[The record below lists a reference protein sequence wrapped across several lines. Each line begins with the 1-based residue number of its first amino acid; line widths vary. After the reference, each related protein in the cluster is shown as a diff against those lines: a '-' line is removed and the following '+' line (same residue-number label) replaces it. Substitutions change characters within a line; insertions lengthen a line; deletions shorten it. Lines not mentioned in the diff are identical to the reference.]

1 MIIKCS
7 HCAGKMRIDES
18 RIPKGQEV
26 KIRCPHCKEIWVLK
40 DQSAV
45 ERTPPPQVVAN
56 ASGVQENSP
65 SRPRTTGN
73 GVSEHT
79 LPSDAFHSFRFPSE
93 REGPSAEQPP
103 AGRGFG
109 IVTWILVSLGVIAFF
124 ALLVNIILS
133 GPAK

>member
-7 HCAGKMRIDES
+7 HCAGKMRVDDS
-18 RIPKGQEV
+18 RIPKGQRV
-26 KIRCPHCKEIWVLK
+26 KVRCPHCKGIGIVQ
-40 DQSAV
+40 DQSTV
-45 ERTPPPQVVAN
+45 DQ
-56 ASGVQENSP
+56 ASAPEVTTGSPGVPEDASAP
-65 SRPRTTGN
+65 PRTASN

-93 REGPSAEQPP
+93 REAPLVERTP
-103 AGRGFG
+103 ASRGFG
-109 IVTWILVSLGVIAFF
+109 IVTWILVSLGVVGLF